1 MSDILLQTLVEK
13 VTAMD
18 KRSQETQELIRK
30 LPDYSQPIEQV
41 KDQVG
46 VLQEMVLAVPGAISI
61 PAKEIKELTKH
72 LQQHTEQLQQP
83 LKQEV
88 RHVHHLHWP
97 VITCFILGGVI
108 LTLVVFLNVAWDKIH
123 EHQAADVKYRDLR
136 LWGTDALQRILDERD
151 SAYVADPEGMEK
163 AVTEEEQ
170 RRQAER
176 ENIQRFEERQR
187 EIRGTEGK
195 DKATGAPHSPTKQ
208 RR

>member
-1 MSDILLQTLVEK
+1 
-13 VTAMD
+13 
-18 KRSQETQELIRK
+18 
-30 LPDYSQPIEQV
+30 
-41 KDQVG
+41 
-46 VLQEMVLAVPGAISI
+46 
-61 PAKEIKELTKH
+61 
-72 LQQHTEQLQQP
+72 
-83 LKQEV
+83 
-88 RHVHHLHWP
+88 
-97 VITCFILGGVI
+97 VITCFALGGII
-108 LTLVVFLNVAWDKIH
+108 LMLVVFLNLAWEKIH

-195 DKATGAPHSPTKQ
+195 DKATGVPIRQPE
-208 RR
+208 RRR